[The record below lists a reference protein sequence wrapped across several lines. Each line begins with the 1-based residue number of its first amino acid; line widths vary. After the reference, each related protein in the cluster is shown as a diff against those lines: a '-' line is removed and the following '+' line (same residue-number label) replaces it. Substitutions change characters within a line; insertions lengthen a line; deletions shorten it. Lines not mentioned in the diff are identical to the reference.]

1 MKTTKHVNILVAVYY
16 IIIVVAV
23 SLVLNPIY
31 SSVSTDILTK
41 NTMWPGIIE
50 LFKSALEFA
59 FYALIFSA
67 IIYSN
72 YISPKKK
79 NYGVLLISVIGIVLK
94 YLSNFIFDIILNGFG
109 SVQST
114 QIFSVCVYTAI
125 EAAQIIILYC
135 ISRRMIRTAIDI
147 ENQKRKA
154 SRSLGVEYAESDM
167 LPFSSL
173 FDKKNPLMISALT
186 ASVIIAVPTV
196 VGRLIYD
203 VFVVGAPTD
212 VADLIWILVYYA
224 FDVLG
229 VFIGYLII
237 IFALT
242 AYSELASKKEKK
254 KDE

>member
-79 NYGVLLISVIGIVLK
+79 NYGVLLISVIGDHRSKDYEKDLNKKNEEAKCCHLVFYKLLK
-94 YLSNFIFDIILNGFG
+94 SRFKRIFAFY
-109 SVQST
+109 V
-114 QIFSVCVYTAI
+114 FHF
-125 EAAQIIILYC
+125 
-135 ISRRMIRTAIDI
+135 
-147 ENQKRKA
+147 
-154 SRSLGVEYAESDM
+154 
-167 LPFSSL
+167 FSSL
-173 FDKKNPLMISALT
+173 P
-186 ASVIIAVPTV
+186 
-196 VGRLIYD
+196 
-203 VFVVGAPTD
+203 
-212 VADLIWILVYYA
+212 
-224 FDVLG
+224 
-229 VFIGYLII
+229 FIHI
-237 IFALT
+237 
-242 AYSELASKKEKK
+242 
-254 KDE
+254 